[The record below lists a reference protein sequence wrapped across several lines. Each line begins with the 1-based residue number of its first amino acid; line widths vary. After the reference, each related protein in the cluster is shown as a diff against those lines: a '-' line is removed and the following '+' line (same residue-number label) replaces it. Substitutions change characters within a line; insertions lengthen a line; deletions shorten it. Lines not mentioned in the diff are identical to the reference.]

1 MCGGGGLSSSEFTCA
16 YQMSEVA
23 CSLVNFLF
31 LFLQLEFDPALFCK
45 CNLKAILVDWRLLQ
59 PEKGKCD

>member
-16 YQMSEVA
+16 YQMSKVA
-23 CSLVNFLF
+23 GSLVNFVF
-31 LFLQLEFDPALFCK
+31 LFLQREFDPALFCECK
-45 CNLKAILVDWRLLQ
+45 LKAIIVDWRLLQ